1 MQRLEVDNTRISQN
15 SDQRAEPLEK
25 AMNVRSNDRV
35 DAGDRGDAE
44 TPGRFGEAPR
54 GFRLPSATR
63 VGPVR
68 LDIAD
73 LERSL
78 DYYTRVIGLRVL
90 DRGARHASL
99 GAHGSVRPL
108 VLLDER
114 RGAAP
119 APRRGRLGLYHFAIL
134 LPDRASLGR
143 FVRHLA
149 ASGER
154 AGSADHLVS
163 EALYL
168 QDPDN
173 LGIEVYAD
181 RPRDTWR
188 RQGGQVVM
196 ATDPIDVAGLLAAA
210 GDTAWTGMPLGTE
223 MGHVHLH
230 VGDIDRAAA
239 FYADGLGFDRTAW
252 NYPGALFMSAG
263 GYHHH
268 LGANTW
274 AGAGARAPDE
284 GDARL
289 AEWTLEVPNAEAVA
303 GVLESLRAAGHAA
316 ERDGGDVV
324 VRDPW
329 GTTVR
334 LRARGESP

>member
-1 MQRLEVDNTRISQN
+1 MGATTRDIFGQGQTAEPATPGSYGEHTQGHRLPATTRLGPVHLQVADLSR
-15 SDQRAEPLEK
+15 SLAFYERVLGLEPLERNSDG
-25 AMNVRSNDRV
+25 ASL
-35 DAGDRGDAE
+35 
-44 TPGRFGEAPR
+44 APQ
-54 GFRLPSATR
+54 GTHAPL
-63 VGPVR
+63 
-68 LDIAD
+68 I
-73 LERSL
+73 
-78 DYYTRVIGLRVL
+78 VL
-90 DRGARHASL
+90 HEHRGAQA
-99 GAHGSVRPL
+99 VP
-108 VLLDER
+108 R
-114 RGAAP
+114 RGA
-119 APRRGRLGLYHFAIL
+119 LGLYHFAIL
-134 LPDRASLGR
+134 LPDRPALGR
-143 FVRHLA
+143 FLRHLGDLGA
-149 ASGER
+149 R
-154 AGSADHLVS
+154 AGAADHLVS
-163 EALYL
+163 ESLYL

-188 RQGGQVVM
+188 RVDRELMM

-303 GVLESLRAAGHAA
+303 GAWDS
-316 ERDGGDVV
+316 
-324 VRDPW
+324 
-329 GTTVR
+329 
-334 LRARGESP
+334 